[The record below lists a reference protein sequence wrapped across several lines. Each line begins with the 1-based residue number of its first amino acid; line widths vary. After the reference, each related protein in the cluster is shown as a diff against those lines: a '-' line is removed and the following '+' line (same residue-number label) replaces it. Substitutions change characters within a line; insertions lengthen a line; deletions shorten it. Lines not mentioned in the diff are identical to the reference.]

1 MVKDRV
7 WGRRMRQDLNREEG
21 RSEAGCVERGHV
33 KREAGVRQVREVR
46 QFMQRV
52 EVSG

>member
-7 WGRRMRQDLNREEG
+7 WGRRMRQDLDGEGG
-21 RSEAGCVERGHV
+21 RSETGCVETGHV

-46 QFMQRV
+46 QFMQRE